1 LLVTAQASSA
11 PHALGSCRRCCWLP
25 ALLVVLLLALL
36 LVLLLSWA
44 WHLRSGQ
51 HSTAQRTLAG
61 PWHTV
66 PLDVIH
72 AQHMRHCVH
81 CQKVLKCVL
90 YCQKACNEGG

>member
-1 LLVTAQASSA
+1 
-11 PHALGSCRRCCWLP
+11 
-25 ALLVVLLLALL
+25 VLLLALL

-72 AQHMRHCVH
+72 AQHMRRIARRYQNARCIAKRHAMRAASTHSV
-81 CQKVLKCVL
+81 QVLLEQSYILALFAVL
-90 YCQKACNEGG
+90 ACAADQ